1 MTVNEFKKSY
11 RDFLINVTRHSYNSA
26 NKYISYINK
35 ACLLPGMNDLWI
47 RLSSCND
54 VIV

>member
-35 ACLLPGMNDLWI
+35 ACLLPGIKTKPNELFYKFK
-47 RLSSCND
+47 
-54 VIV
+54 